1 MAKTDS
7 STSNKVVA
15 SNLDK
20 VLGEQVANLNVLY
33 VKLHHYHW
41 YVKGENFYTLHVK
54 FEELYNE
61 VTLMMDAI
69 AERLI
74 TLQGSPAAT
83 MKEYLKL
90 ATIQEAS
97 GKEESQRMVQTLI
110 EDFATLCESF
120 QVGIELAEKDNDQVT
135 GDLLTGLQG
144 DLEKHMWMLR
154 SFLG

>member
-1 MAKTDS
+1 
-7 STSNKVVA
+7 
-15 SNLDK
+15 
-20 VLGEQVANLNVLY
+20 
-33 VKLHHYHW
+33 
-41 YVKGENFYTLHVK
+41 
-54 FEELYNE
+54 
-61 VTLMMDAI
+61 MMDAI

-74 TLQGSPAAT
+74 TIEGSPAAT

-110 EDFATLCESF
+110 EDFAALYESF
-120 QVGIELAEKDNDQVT
+120 QAGIELAEKDNDQVT

-144 DLEKHMWMLR
+144 DLEKHSWMMR

>member
-7 STSNKVVA
+7 SSSSKVSA
-15 SNLDK
+15 TNLEK
-20 VLGEQVANLNVLY
+20 VLDEQVANLNVLY

-41 YVKGENFYTLHVK
+41 YVKGENFYTLHIK

-61 VTLMMDAI
+61 VTEMMDAI
-69 AERLI
+69 AERML
-74 TLQGSPAAT
+74 TLKGSPAAT

-97 GKEESQRMVQTLI
+97 GKEESRAMVQNLI

-120 QVGIELAEKDNDQVT
+120 HEGIELADKNNDQVT
-135 GDLLTGLQG
+135 SDLLTGFQG
-144 DLEKHMWMLR
+144 DLEKHMWMFR